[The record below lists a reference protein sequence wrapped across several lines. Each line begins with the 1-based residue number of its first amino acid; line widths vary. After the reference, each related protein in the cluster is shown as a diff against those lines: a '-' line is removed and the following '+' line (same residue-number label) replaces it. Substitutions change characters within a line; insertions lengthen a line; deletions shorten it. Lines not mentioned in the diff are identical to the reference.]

1 MEVCARFV
9 SLLPFKHDL
18 MLFKDLPNMYSDCQ
32 EFLDLGGGDYEEHA
46 ILLANFFIY
55 IDEKYYPGR
64 FKTYLVYGYSMPEGK
79 NVFVMRKFA
88 NPVEEYHKIQPAAA
102 GRERGKIRAFDIEI
116 WNPCTGECFNF
127 EAKELKGFSCTKFVP
142 KASGYSTR
150 DRDPICPL
158 KHIFSLVSTE
168 NIYANI

>member
-1 MEVCARFV
+1 V

-88 NPVEEYHKIQPAAA
+88 NPVEEYHKI
-102 GRERGKIRAFDIEI
+102 
-116 WNPCTGECFNF
+116 
-127 EAKELKGFSCTKFVP
+127 
-142 KASGYSTR
+142 
-150 DRDPICPL
+150 
-158 KHIFSLVSTE
+158 
-168 NIYANI
+168 